1 MTKLEKLQALRA
13 QIDAIDNQMH
23 DLLRARADIVHR
35 VRGVKGKQ
43 AIFIRPGREATMLHA
58 LHRRRQGKIPP
69 GLITRL
75 WREMIG
81 AFTMQEGA
89 LRVAVTDGDSK
100 TSPKTSLWDLTR
112 DFYGSVTPL
121 HACATAAQALKTVL
135 ANKAEVA
142 VVPLLTTRNPWWTLL
157 AKHPE
162 LRIFARLPYD
172 LNDQPRN
179 NGRGDQ
185 SGALAVARLDP
196 EPTGNDHGLILIQ
209 VKAGR
214 GKSQESAASLRAALK
229 KALNPVAIAGEV
241 GQEYWLFTVRGLI
254 DREAL
259 MGTAQNYPGVTLHC
273 CGGYAVPVALHPAR
287 SGH

>member
-1 MTKLEKLQALRA
+1 MTKLEKLQALRG

-23 DLLRARADIVHR
+23 DLLRARAEIVHK

-58 LHRRRQGKIPP
+58 LHRRKQGKIPP

-89 LRVAVTDGDSK
+89 LRVAVTDGDTKS
-100 TSPKTSLWDLTR
+100 SLWDITR

-121 HACATAAQALKTVL
+121 HACTTAAQALKTVQT
-135 ANKAEVA
+135 NKAELA
-142 VVPLLTTRNPWWTLL
+142 IVPLPSSRNSWWHLLT
-157 AKHPE
+157 KHPE
-162 LRIFARLPYD
+162 LRVFARLPYD

-185 SGALAVARLDP
+185 TGALAVARLDP
-196 EPTGNDHGLILIQ
+196 EPTGDDHGLILIQ

-214 GKSQESAASLRAALK
+214 GKTKESAASLRTALK

-241 GQEYWLFTVRGLI
+241 SQEYWLFTVRGLV
-254 DREAL
+254 DNEAL

-273 CGGYAVPVALHPAR
+273 CGGYAVPVALHAAH